1 MNIDAESLDGGI
13 WKINLSGRMDV
24 QGTQEI
30 DVKFSGMTAGQRN
43 AIVVD
48 MSGVDF
54 LASIGIRSL
63 LLNAKAVGQRGGKL
77 VLLNPDA
84 GVTKVLQTAGI
95 DTLVPIFTDLAAAR
109 HAVAPQ

>member
-1 MNIDAESLDGGI
+1 MNIDAEALDGGI
-13 WKINLSGRMDV
+13 WKITLSGRMDV

-48 MSGVDF
+48 LSGVEF

-63 LLNAKAVGQRGGKL
+63 LLNAKAVKQRGGKM
-77 VLLNPDA
+77 VLLKPDA
-84 GVTKVLQTAGI
+84 GVTKVLETAGI
-95 DTLVPIFTDLAAAR
+95 DTLVPIYQDLDAAR
-109 HAVAPQ
+109 DAVTE